1 MQLAESEVRDTVSS
15 GAVRSQLIGCEAGE
29 PVAKIERP
37 WLPLSVNLIGTDE
50 PGSPFQIGQS
60 WIEAELALRAL
71 AALEQRVG
79 DTTAALSA
87 DESAARIFERL
98 GVDQAAIR

>member
-1 MQLAESEVRDTVSS
+1 MFGS
-15 GAVRSQLIGCEAGE
+15 GRL
-29 PVAKIERP
+29 
-37 WLPLSVNLIGTDE
+37 
-50 PGSPFQIGQS
+50 
-60 WIEAELALRAL
+60 WIEAGVALRAL
-71 AALEQRVG
+71 AALERRAG